1 VRAPRLRSGRASIFF
16 FPCPSRFWFFSW
28 REERRRRGAMDRA
41 FYTEA
46 PWVPG
51 HVARA
56 GETLRF
62 RGAHVERAHMSL
74 RRPGVGSVGFRAR
87 WFGPRIPIPSTRRG
101 SLRAHSSR
109 TPGFLTCGSGSWWD
123 PDVGGTEGCF
133 RGELWVAGGDR
144 IRPWELGFCFARGEE
159 FGIFCGKSC
168 YVASVTRGSL

>member
-1 VRAPRLRSGRASIFF
+1 VGSGTRRSHRTNPAFLPGPR
-16 FPCPSRFWFFSW
+16 
-28 REERRRRGAMDRA
+28 
-41 FYTEA
+41 
-46 PWVPG
+46 
-51 HVARA
+51 RA
-56 GETLRF
+56 GPPVIETAWCGL
-62 RGAHVERAHMSL
+62 A
-74 RRPGVGSVGFRAR
+74 GFKAR

-123 PDVGGTEGCF
+123 PDVGGTAGCF
-133 RGELWVAGGDR
+133 RCELWVVGGDR